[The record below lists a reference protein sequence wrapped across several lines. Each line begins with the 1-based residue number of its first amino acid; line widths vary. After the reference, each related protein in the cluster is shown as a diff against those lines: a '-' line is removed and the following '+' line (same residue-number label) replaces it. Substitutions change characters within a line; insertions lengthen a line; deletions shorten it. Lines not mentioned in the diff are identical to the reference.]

1 MAFSL
6 TIGTALK
13 EAKVWE
19 ISTADAE
26 LWSNPKTDDVTVWFE
41 KSGLAYED
49 PDYEVFGASVRLW
62 NEVIVED
69 TNTGKIIDRFTFDD
83 DGIDDLTGVQ
93 PTALDSSKHYVY
105 EIEECKGT
113 VEFLLRENQS
123 YDRSKLF
130 FYAENIGAINKGVCA
145 ITAVWLKCEEVYCE
159 GVSVRGWHRWHFV
172 D

>member
-19 ISTADAE
+19 ISKADAD
-26 LWSNPKTDDVTVWFE
+26 LWSNPKTDDVSVWFE
-41 KSGLAYED
+41 KSGLADED

-93 PTALDSSKHYVY
+93 PTSLDPSKHYVY
-105 EIEECKGT
+105 EVEDCKGT
-113 VEFLLRENQS
+113 VEHLFSETEV

-130 FYAENIGAINKGVCA
+130 FYAENIGQINTGASA
-145 ITAVWLKCEEVYCE
+145 ITAVWLNGEAVSCE

-172 D
+172 E

>member
-19 ISTADAE
+19 ISKADAK
-26 LWSNPKTDDVTVWFE
+26 LWSDPKTDDVSVWFE
-41 KSGLAYED
+41 KSGLANED
-49 PDYEVFGASVRLW
+49 PDYELFGASVRLW

-69 TNTGKIIDRFTFDD
+69 TNTGRIIDRFSFDD
-83 DGIDDLTGVQ
+83 DGVDDLTGVNSM
-93 PTALDSSKHYVY
+93 PLDPSKHYVY
-105 EIEECKGT
+105 EVEDAKGT
-113 VEFLLRENQS
+113 VEHLFSETEV

-130 FYAENIGAINKGVCA
+130 FYAENIGQINTGVSA
-145 ITAVWLKCEEVYCE
+145 ITAVWLNAEEVYCE

-172 D
+172 N

>member
-19 ISTADAE
+19 ISKADAE
-26 LWSNPKTDDVTVWFE
+26 LWSNPNTDDVSVWFE

-69 TNTGKIIDRFTFDD
+69 TNTGKVIDRFTFDD
-83 DGIDDLTGVQ
+83 DGIDELTGVQ
-93 PTALDSSKHYVY
+93 QTPLDSSKHYVY
-105 EIEECKGT
+105 EVEDAKGT
-113 VEFLLRENQS
+113 VEHLFVDTEV

-130 FYAENIGAINKGVCA
+130 FYAENIGEINTGVSA
-145 ITAVWLKCEEVYCE
+145 ITAVRLHSEEVYCD